1 MFLTY
6 LRCGFSGQSISRP
19 VKSLVAAVC
28 LIGFASQSLAQDSAK
43 PDSTIAGD
51 LFQFPPETPKKII
64 EAALLTRKLDRQDD
78 ARKFLRKLLD
88 LQLGETE
95 LRALRQRLGVGPF
108 LELSADP
115 KLQPEAREL
124 LRVINAASK
133 PQPLSVGQ
141 LQELI
146 QKLDTPGEDA
156 TNAVEAIV
164 ANGDNSAAALLAADP
179 ATPAGKVAEQV
190 LNVHARDMRHGLMT
204 ELSLADAAGRAR
216 IVQLLSGTADPN
228 LAVNLL
234 RWQFDPASDE
244 ASRQAAAMA
253 VERLSN
259 GGLKVSTAEEASEML
274 TQRGEALLK
283 SAAGRFAKFRDP
295 KVINE
300 LKARDRRAEL
310 LNDATS
316 YLKDAVTLDS
326 ANTRASILLLV
337 AKSAVT
343 DPALA
348 AAASAAAN
356 EDISLLAAALHA
368 AVEIGDATAG
378 IEILRGMKSSDFSS
392 VAREA
397 LDAAGSALKLAV
409 NSPDPR
415 IRFLAADVATNVT
428 HSDISV
434 PAMERALTS
443 IRVGSLKPEAVVVD
457 SNDRSLRDLDVALE
471 NAGFTVALSQTGQD
485 GFDAAVLQ
493 MNPELILVDAES
505 AGWPLATTLANF
517 RADVRTRN
525 TPIVVIGPARFAG
538 RVERLSAIHPGIWFL
553 EEPVGIDTLALR
565 LNTLLLPPYLL
576 SPEDRAALKELAGE
590 K

>member
-6 LRCGFSGQSISRP
+6 LRCGCSGQSISRP
-19 VKSLVAAVC
+19 VTLLVAAVC
-28 LIGFASQSLAQDSAK
+28 LIGITSQSLAQDSAK
-43 PDSTIAGD
+43 PDSTIADD
-51 LFQFPPETPKKII
+51 LFQFPPDTPEKII
-64 EAALLTRKLDRQDD
+64 EAAFITRKLDRQDD
-78 ARKFLRKLLD
+78 ARKFLRKFLD
-88 LQLGETE
+88 LQLAETE
-95 LRALRQRLGVGPF
+95 LRALRQRLGAGPF
-108 LELSADP
+108 LELSADR

-124 LRVINAASK
+124 LQIINAASK

-146 QKLDTPGEDA
+146 QTLATPGEDA

-164 ANGDNSAAALLAADP
+164 ANGDNSAAALLAADLT
-179 ATPAGKVAEQV
+179 TPAGKVAEQV
-190 LNVHARDMRHGLMT
+190 LKAHARDMRHGLMT
-204 ELSLADAAGRAR
+204 ELSLADTTGRAR
-216 IVQLLSGTADPN
+216 IIQLLAGTSDPN
-228 LAVNLL
+228 LAVHLL
-234 RWQFDPASDE
+234 RWQFDPESDA
-244 ASRQAAAMA
+244 ASREAATMA
-253 VERLSN
+253 VERLSK
-259 GGLKVSTAEEASEML
+259 GSLTVSTAVEASELL
-274 TQRGEALLK
+274 TQR
-283 SAAGRFAKFRDP
+283 SAALMKFAASRFAKFRDP
-295 KVINE
+295 AIINE

-316 YLKDAVTLDS
+316 YLTDAVALDS
-326 ANTRASILLLV
+326 ANAHASTLLLV

-348 AAASAAAN
+348 AVASAAAN
-356 EDISLLAAALHA
+356 QDVSILAAALQS

-378 IEILRGMKSSDFSS
+378 IELLRGMKSSDFSS
-392 VAREA
+392 VDPEA

-415 IRFLAADVATNVT
+415 IRFLAADVATHVAHT
-428 HSDISV
+428 DISG
-434 PAMERALTS
+434 PAMNRTLIS
-443 IRVGSLKPEAVVVD
+443 IRIGSLKPEAVVVD

-505 AGWPLATTLANF
+505 AGWPLATTLANL

-525 TPIVVIGPARFAG
+525 TPIVVIGPERFAK
-538 RVERLSAIHPGIWFL
+538 RVERLGEIHPGIWFL
-553 EEPVGIDTLALR
+553 TEPVGIDTLALR
-565 LNTLLLPPYLL
+565 LDTLLLPPHLL
-576 SPEDRAALKELAGE
+576 SPEDRAALKELAGT

>member
-6 LRCGFSGQSISRP
+6 LRCGFSVQSISRP

-28 LIGFASQSLAQDSAK
+28 LIGFASQSLAQNSAK

-51 LFQFPPETPKKII
+51 LFQFPPETPEKMI
-64 EAALLTRKLDRQDD
+64 EAALLTRKFDRQDD

-95 LRALRQRLGVGPF
+95 LRALRQRLGAGPF
-108 LELSADP
+108 LELSADQ

-124 LRVINAASK
+124 LQVINAASK

-146 QKLDTPGEDA
+146 QKLETPGEDA
-156 TNAVEAIV
+156 TNAIEAIV

-190 LNVHARDMRHGLMT
+190 LKAHARDMRHGLMT

-216 IVQLLSGTADPN
+216 ITQLLAGTADPN

-434 PAMERALTS
+434 PAMERTLTS
-443 IRVGSLKPEAVVVD
+443 IRTGSLKPEAVVVD

-485 GFDAAVLQ
+485 GFNAAVLQ

>member
-1 MFLTY
+1 MFLTF
-6 LRCGFSGQSISRP
+6 LRYGCSGQSIFRP
-19 VKSLVAAVC
+19 VNSLIATVC

-51 LFQFPPETPKKII
+51 LFQFPPETPEKMI
-64 EAALLTRKLDRQDD
+64 EAALLTRKFDRQDD

-95 LRALRQRLGVGPF
+95 LRALRQRLGAGPF
-108 LELSADP
+108 LELSADQ

-124 LRVINAASK
+124 LQVINAASK
-133 PQPLSVGQ
+133 PQQLSVGQ

-164 ANGDNSAAALLAADP
+164 ANGGNSAAALLAADP
-179 ATPAGKVAEQV
+179 ATPAGKIAEQV
-190 LNVHARDMRHGLMT
+190 LKAHARDMRHGLMT
-204 ELSLADAAGRAR
+204 ELSLADAARRAR
-216 IVQLLSGTADPN
+216 IVQLLAGTADPN

-244 ASRQAAAMA
+244 ASRKAAAMA

-259 GGLKVSTAEEASEML
+259 GSLKVSTAEEASEML
-274 TQRGEALLK
+274 TQRGQALLK

-295 KVINE
+295 EVINE

-310 LNDATS
+310 LDDATS

-356 EDISLLAAALHA
+356 EELSLLAAALHA
-368 AVEIGDATAG
+368 AVEIGDAPAG
-378 IEILRGMKSSDFSS
+378 IEILRGMKLTDSSA
-392 VAREA
+392 VTPEA
-397 LDAAGSALKLAV
+397 LDAVGSALKLAV

-415 IRFLAADVATNVT
+415 IRFLAVDVATNVT
-428 HSDISV
+428 QSDISV
-434 PAMERALTS
+434 PAMERTLTS

-471 NAGFTVALSQTGQD
+471 NAGFTVAVSQTGQD

-505 AGWPLATTLANF
+505 AGWPLATTLANL

-525 TPIVVIGPARFAG
+525 TPIIVIGPERFAK
-538 RVERLSAIHPGIWFL
+538 RVGRLSEIHPGIWFL

-565 LNTLLLPPYLL
+565 LNTLLLPPHLL
-576 SPEDRAALKELAGE
+576 SPEDRAALKQWAGE

>member
-6 LRCGFSGQSISRP
+6 LRRSCSGQSIFCP

-43 PDSTIAGD
+43 PDTSIAGD
-51 LFQFPPETPKKII
+51 LFQFPPETPEKLI

-78 ARKFLRKLLD
+78 ARKFLRKFLD

-95 LRALRQRLGVGPF
+95 LRALRQRLGAGPF
-108 LELSADP
+108 LELSADR
-115 KLQPEAREL
+115 KVQPEAREL
-124 LRVINAASK
+124 LQVINAASK

-146 QKLDTPGEDA
+146 QTLATPGEDA

-179 ATPAGKVAEQV
+179 TTPAGKVAEQI
-190 LNVHARDMRHGLMT
+190 LKAHARDMRHGLMT
-204 ELSLADAAGRAR
+204 ELRLADAVGRTR
-216 IVQLLSGTADPN
+216 IVRLLAGTADPN

-234 RWQFDPASDE
+234 RWQFDPTSDA
-244 ASRQAAAMA
+244 ASREAAAMA
-253 VERLSN
+253 VARLLN
-259 GGLKVSTAEEASEML
+259 GSLKISTPEEASALL
-274 TQRGEALLK
+274 TQRSEVLLK
-283 SAAGRFAKFRDP
+283 SAAKRFAKFRDP
-295 KVINE
+295 PAINE
-300 LKARDRRAEL
+300 FRPRDRRAEL
-310 LNDATS
+310 LNDATA
-316 YLKDAVTLDS
+316 YLTDAVELDS
-326 ANTRASILLLV
+326 ANTHASTLLLV

-348 AAASAAAN
+348 AVASAASN
-356 EDISLLAAALHA
+356 QDVSVLAAALHA
-368 AVEIGDATAG
+368 ALELGDATAG
-378 IEILRGMKSSDFSS
+378 IEILRGMKSSDSS
-392 VAREA
+392 TATPED
-397 LDAAGSALKLAV
+397 LDAAGSVLKLAV

-415 IRFLAADVATNVT
+415 IRFLAADVATKVLHT
-428 HSDISV
+428 DISL
-434 PAMERALTS
+434 PAVDRTLKS
-443 IRVGSLKPEAVVVD
+443 IRAGSLKPEAVVVD
-457 SNDRSLRDLDVALE
+457 SNDRSLRDLDVAME

-525 TPIVVIGPARFAG
+525 TPIVVIGPERFAT
-538 RVERLSAIHPGIWFL
+538 RVERLSEIHPGIWFL
-553 EEPVGIDTLALR
+553 AEPVGIDTLALR
-565 LNTLLLPPYLL
+565 LDALLLPPHLL
-576 SPEDRAALKELAGE
+576 SAEDRAALKQLAGE

>member
-95 LRALRQRLGVGPF
+95 LRALRQRLGAGPF

-124 LRVINAASK
+124 LQVINAASK

-141 LQELI
+141 LLELI
-146 QKLDTPGEDA
+146 QKLETPGEDA

-190 LNVHARDMRHGLMT
+190 LKAHARDMRHGLMT

-216 IVQLLSGTADPN
+216 IIQLLAGTADPN

-244 ASRQAAAMA
+244 ASREAAAMA

-259 GGLKVSTAEEASEML
+259 GSLKVSTAEEASEML
-274 TQRGEALLK
+274 TQRGQVLLK

-300 LKARDRRAEL
+300 LKARDRRAKL
-310 LNDATS
+310 LEDATS

-343 DPALA
+343 DPGLA

-356 EDISLLAAALHA
+356 EEISLLAAALHT

-392 VAREA
+392 AAGEA

-415 IRFLAADVATNVT
+415 IRCLAVDVATNVT
-428 HSDISV
+428 QSDISV
-434 PAMERALTS
+434 PAMERTLTS
-443 IRVGSLKPEAVVVD
+443 IRTGSLKPEAVVVD
-457 SNDRSLRDLDVALE
+457 SSDRSLRDLDVALE
-471 NAGFTVALSQTGQD
+471 NAGFTVAVSQTGQD

-505 AGWPLATTLANF
+505 AGWPMATTLANF